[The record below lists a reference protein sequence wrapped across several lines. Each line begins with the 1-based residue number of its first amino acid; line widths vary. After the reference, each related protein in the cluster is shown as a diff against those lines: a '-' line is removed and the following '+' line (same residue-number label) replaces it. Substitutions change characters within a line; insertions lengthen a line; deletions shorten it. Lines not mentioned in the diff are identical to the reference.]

1 MSGMR
6 TGLRRGERSQRQLRS
21 QPIQMVDL
29 AINKIASK
37 PTNYNINA
45 LPLRIGTPK
54 LLKVARSDV
63 SIYIV

>member
-1 MSGMR
+1 
-6 TGLRRGERSQRQLRS
+6 
-21 QPIQMVDL
+21 MVDL
-29 AINKIASK
+29 VISKLASK

-45 LPLRIGTPK
+45 LPLGMGIGTPK

>member
-1 MSGMR
+1 
-6 TGLRRGERSQRQLRS
+6 
-21 QPIQMVDL
+21 MVDL
-29 AINKIASK
+29 VINKLASK

-45 LPLRIGTPK
+45 LPLGNDTLK